1 MALPAAAQHS
11 TAGGSLTIRWC
22 LARHIV
28 GPNQS
33 TATDSAPSFRE
44 IAAQPSTTADSL
56 DRYLSVGHALMPD
69 FLLNSQERNAL
80 VAYISSLR

>member
-1 MALPAAAQHS
+1 MPHRRTQPEHSHRQRAQLP
-11 TAGGSLTIRWC
+11 G
-22 LARHIV
+22 
-28 GPNQS
+28 
-33 TATDSAPSFRE
+33 